1 MTQSTGVHSTK
12 RKFSRSGKELGQGRP
27 SQRVFGS
34 QSCQP
39 PGALLSPQGTGQ
51 HSASRSP
58 VLAQGAWKAAASV
71 HRAAERADE
80 STWDL
85 GTYWGGTTATST
97 EPGAWHEVGAPEIR
111 GSNGP
116 GTQSSPTQFDPV
128 NQLQSLLL
136 QGTATP
142 GVPTDSLCDEPHKGM
157 TSLPDR
163 WETRKV
169 WRLPMTRCW

>member
-1 MTQSTGVHSTK
+1 MSLVCDKAGQELRDVTQSTRVHSTK

-58 VLAQGAWKAAASV
+58 VLAQGAWKAAAGV

-85 GTYWGGTTATST
+85 GTYWGERQPPARSPVLGTKLVLQKLEEVMAQEHSPVRPNST
-97 EPGAWHEVGAPEIR
+97 
-111 GSNGP
+111 
-116 GTQSSPTQFDPV
+116 Q
-128 NQLQSLLL
+128 
-136 QGTATP
+136 
-142 GVPTDSLCDEPHKGM
+142 
-157 TSLPDR
+157 
-163 WETRKV
+163 
-169 WRLPMTRCW
+169 